1 MIDEAP
7 GFADH
12 QANTTPVIPVV
23 VLHRVE
29 PEPGAERAKGMG
41 DWLVEVHDCLRQEL
55 NGLRRQVD
63 KALDSSAGSVTI
75 ERTPLDLGQAMRTH
89 CLNFCGALKSHH
101 TGEDLATF
109 PMVARQFPAL
119 AAALTKLG
127 EEHAVVARLQEDIQQ
142 LADGYVPGES
152 DPTRLRDDLERLASD
167 LEAHFAYEEKTIVM
181 ALNAIAAAPAVG

>member
-1 MIDEAP
+1 
-7 GFADH
+7 
-12 QANTTPVIPVV
+12 
-23 VLHRVE
+23 
-29 PEPGAERAKGMG
+29 
-41 DWLVEVHDCLRQEL
+41 
-55 NGLRRQVD
+55 
-63 KALDSSAGSVTI
+63 
-75 ERTPLDLGQAMRTH
+75 
-89 CLNFCGALKSHH
+89 
-101 TGEDLATF
+101 
-109 PMVARQFPAL
+109 MVARQFPAL